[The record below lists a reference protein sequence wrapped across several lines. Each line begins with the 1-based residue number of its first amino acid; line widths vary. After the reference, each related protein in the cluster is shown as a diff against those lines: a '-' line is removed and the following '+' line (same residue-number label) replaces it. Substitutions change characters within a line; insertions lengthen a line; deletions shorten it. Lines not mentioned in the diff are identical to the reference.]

1 MILCEHGPG
10 GRPAVF
16 GRVEAVITA
25 EGPGDLAGAFAALDA
40 ARARGAWIAGYV
52 AYETGYAL
60 EPRLEPLTPEG
71 RTGPL
76 LAMGIFSGPQD
87 AAPLLAQAGAMA
99 GAVHLTQPEPVIA
112 RDAYDAAM
120 ARVLDYIAAG
130 DVYQVNLTFP
140 MAARLE
146 RGTPLG
152 LYGALRRT
160 GAVGHGALVDLG
172 VGPVVVS
179 RSPEL
184 FFKVEAGGRI
194 VARPMKG
201 TAPRDP
207 DPVRDAAIA
216 AALQASEKDRAEN
229 LMIVDLLRNDI
240 ARLSEVGSVKVP
252 ALFAMERYSTV
263 HQMTS
268 TIEGRLTGQPG
279 FGDLMRALFPCGSVT
294 GAPKIRAMEVI
305 REVEPAPR
313 GVYCGAVGWMA
324 PDGAADFSVAI
335 RTLSVFGDGQV
346 VMNVGG
352 GVVTE
357 LDRAGRMG
365 GGAVESALR
374 EGGRDEA
381 LRLIETLGWDGAALV
396 RGERHLARLAR
407 SAARLGWE
415 CDVEAARAALLAGRK
430 GPARLRLTLGR
441 AGDLAVTEGPLVPL
455 ANPWQVGLARERLV
469 AGDPWLGIKTT
480 RRAVYD
486 AARAALA
493 EGLDEVVFQ
502 NERGEVCDGTIT
514 TLFFDAGEGMCTPPV
529 SSGLLPGVLRDEM
542 LESRGCAARRRCG

>member
-1 MILCEHGPG
+1 
-10 GRPAVF
+10 VF
-16 GRVEAVITA
+16 GRPEAVVTA

-60 EPRLEPLTPEG
+60 EPRLAPLMPGG
-71 RTGPL
+71 REGPL
-76 LAMGIFSGPQD
+76 LAMGIFAGPDD
-87 AAPLLAQAGAMA
+87 AAPVLAEAAALA
-99 GAVHLTQPEPVIA
+99 GAVRMSAPEPLVA
-112 RDAYDAAM
+112 RADYDAAM
-120 ARVLDYIAAG
+120 ARVLAYIAAG

-140 MAARLE
+140 MVARLE
-146 RGTPLG
+146 AGTPLG

-207 DPVRDAAIA
+207 DPVRDEAIA

-240 ARLSEVGSVKVP
+240 SRLSQVGSVKVP
-252 ALFAMERYSTV
+252 ALFAMERYTTV

-268 TIEGRLTGQPG
+268 TIEGQLLGQPG
-279 FGDLMRALFPCGSVT
+279 FGDMMRALFPCGSVT

-305 REVEPAPR
+305 REVEPSPR

-324 PDGAADFSVAI
+324 PDGTADFSVAI
-335 RTLSVFGDGQV
+335 RTLSIRDERV

-352 GVVTE
+352 GVVIDSTA
-357 LDRAGRMG
+357 AG
-365 GGAVESALR
+365 EW
-374 EGGRDEA
+374 EEA
-381 LRLIETLGWDGAALV
+381 LWK
-396 RGERHLARLAR
+396 ARFVKA
-407 SAARLGWE
+407 
-415 CDVEAARAALLAGRK
+415 
-430 GPARLRLTLGR
+430 
-441 AGDLAVTEGPLVPL
+441 AVT
-455 ANPWQVGLARERLV
+455 R
-469 AGDPWLGIKTT
+469 T
-480 RRAVYD
+480 
-486 AARAALA
+486 
-493 EGLDEVVFQ
+493 
-502 NERGEVCDGTIT
+502 
-514 TLFFDAGEGMCTPPV
+514 
-529 SSGLLPGVLRDEM
+529 
-542 LESRGCAARRRCG
+542 